1 MKVRALADGVNS
13 MTMQLD
19 QALKSAHEAPPEKD
33 KDKDKEKTRS

>member
-1 MKVRALADGVNS
+1 VNS

-33 KDKDKEKTRS
+33 KDKDIEKTRS